1 MTAMPQS
8 FHVLDF
14 DLAIARLG
22 PAAEV
27 PDTLFGSSGFLTIS
41 RTPDEVSIV
50 CEESLARDFE
60 RVELEWRAIKLAGP
74 FAFDQVGIL
83 SSVLE
88 PLARANIGIF
98 AISTFD
104 TDYILVKAQNLGAAI
119 DALEAHGHRRL
130 P

>member
-8 FHVLDF
+8 FHVLDH
-14 DLAIARLG
+14 DLAIARLE
-22 PAAEV
+22 PASEV
-27 PDTLFGSSGFLTIS
+27 PATLLGSGRFLTIS
-41 RTPDEVSIV
+41 RTSDEVSIV
-50 CEESLARDFE
+50 CEASLARDLQ
-60 RVELEWRAIKLAGP
+60 RVEREWRAIKLAGP

-83 SSVLE
+83 SSVLD

-98 AISTFD
+98 AVGTFD
-104 TDYILVKAQNLGAAI
+104 TDYILVKAQNLRAAI

>member
-1 MTAMPQS
+1 MPQS
-8 FHVLDF
+8 FHVLDH
-14 DLAIARLG
+14 DLAIARLE
-22 PAAEV
+22 PASKV
-27 PDTLFGSSGFLTIS
+27 PATLLGSGRFLTIS
-41 RTPDEVSIV
+41 RTSDEVSIV
-50 CEESLARDFE
+50 CEASLARDFE

-74 FAFDQVGIL
+74 FAFDHVGIL

-104 TDYILVKAQNLGAAI
+104 TDYILVKAQNLSAAI
-119 DALEAHGHRRL
+119 HALEAHGHRRL

>member
-1 MTAMPQS
+1 MYQS
-8 FHVLDF
+8 FQILDH
-14 DLAIARLG
+14 DLAIARLE
-22 PAAEV
+22 PASKV
-27 PDTLFGSSGFLTIS
+27 PATLLGSGRFLTIS
-41 RTPDEVSIV
+41 RTSDEVSIV
-50 CEESLARDFE
+50 CEASLARDFE

-104 TDYILVKAQNLGAAI
+104 TDYILVKSSCLDAAVSSLQ
-119 DALEAHGHRRL
+119 AAGHRRV
-130 P
+130 

>member
-1 MTAMPQS
+1 MSPMPQS
-8 FHVLDF
+8 FHVLDH
-14 DLAIARLG
+14 DLAIARLE
-22 PAAEV
+22 PASKV
-27 PDTLFGSSGFLTIS
+27 PATLLGSGRFLTLS
-41 RTPDEVSIV
+41 RTSDEVSIV
-50 CEESLARDFE
+50 CEASRARDFE

-74 FAFDQVGIL
+74 FAFDHVGIL

-104 TDYILVKAQNLGAAI
+104 TDYILVKAQNLSAAI